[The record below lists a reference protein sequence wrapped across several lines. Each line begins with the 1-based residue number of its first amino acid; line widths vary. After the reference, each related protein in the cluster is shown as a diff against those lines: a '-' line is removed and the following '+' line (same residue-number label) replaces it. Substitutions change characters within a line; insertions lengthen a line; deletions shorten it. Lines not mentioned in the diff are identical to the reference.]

1 MTAGKFI
8 EIESLGKEAQE
19 LIRESIEA
27 RKMAYTPYSNFK
39 VGAALRC
46 NDGTIIRGCN
56 IENSS
61 FAATICAERTAI
73 SKAIS
78 DGKLKFQAIAVAAD
92 MVNNLITSPCG
103 VCRQTLAEFGDMS
116 IYLTDPTMT
125 KIVQT
130 SVNDLLPLAF
140 RLNESIN

>member
-1 MTAGKFI
+1 
-8 EIESLGKEAQE
+8 
-19 LIRESIEA
+19 
-27 RKMAYTPYSNFK
+27 MAYTPYSNFK

-61 FAATICAERTAI
+61 FSATICAERTAI

-92 MVNNLITSPCG
+92 MINNLITSPCG

-116 IYLTDPTMT
+116 VYLTDPTMT

>member
-8 EIESLGKEAQE
+8 EIESLGKDAQE
-19 LIRESIEA
+19 LIRESVEA

-46 NDGTIIRGCN
+46 NDGTIICGCN

-61 FAATICAERTAI
+61 FSATICAERTAI

-92 MVNNLITSPCG
+92 MINNLITSPCG

-116 IYLTDPTMT
+116 VYLTDPTMT
-125 KIVQT
+125 KIVHT